1 MNKKRGRKPKGGKI
15 IQVVSNSEEVVVPET
30 NVILH
35 LRCKLSDI
43 TSSALENNV
52 QPFGFETEEHSFVE
66 KPTTPL
72 NSKQDVWSKVRG
84 LAVALQ
90 NNQVSGTHSACFWCT
105 CDFNTPT
112 IYIPKHQLGKTYHCY
127 GCFCSPECAT
137 AYLFNEGIEQST
149 KFERYSLLN
158 HMYGEVFQYESNIN
172 PAPDP
177 HYTLD
182 KFYGNL
188 TIDEYRS
195 LFRHERQLLVIDK
208 PLSRCLPELYEDN
221 SIESQQSFGIKMR
234 KRSTKSK
241 TDIMKE
247 NFMGMASS

>member
-1 MNKKRGRKPKGGKI
+1 
-15 IQVVSNSEEVVVPET
+15 
-30 NVILH
+30 
-35 LRCKLSDI
+35 
-43 TSSALENNV
+43 
-52 QPFGFETEEHSFVE
+52 
-66 KPTTPL
+66 
-72 NSKQDVWSKVRG
+72 
-84 LAVALQ
+84 
-90 NNQVSGTHSACFWCT
+90 
-105 CDFNTPT
+105 
-112 IYIPKHQLGKTYHCY
+112 
-127 GCFCSPECAT
+127 
-137 AYLFNEGIEQST
+137 
-149 KFERYSLLN
+149 
-158 HMYGEVFQYESNIN
+158 MYGEVFQYESNIN